1 LQLAGT
7 IGLVSG
13 NRNVTLAWAAASF
26 GLPPLAEGY
35 VAACVIPVLAL
46 PLIVKL
52 GLALP
57 SIVGRLFPSTSA
69 SGGRSR
75 P

>member
-1 LQLAGT
+1 M
-7 IGLVSG
+7 
-13 NRNVTLAWAAASF
+13 TLAWAAAGF

-46 PLIVKL
+46 PLIIKL
-52 GLALP
+52 GAAGYARLAHLLP
-57 SIVGRLFPSTSA
+57 QAFAFARRGTSV
-69 SGGRSR
+69 

>member
-1 LQLAGT
+1 
-7 IGLVSG
+7 V
-13 NRNVTLAWAAASF
+13 WAAASF

-52 GLALP
+52 CLRLP
-57 SIVGRLFPSTSA
+57 SLGRFVPQN
-69 SGGRSR
+69 
-75 P
+75 

>member
-1 LQLAGT
+1 MAGT

-52 GLALP
+52 CLALP
-57 SIVGRLFPSTSA
+57 AVVNRFVPQPSGN
-69 SGGRSR
+69 SG